1 MDQNKN
7 KYFNLATEAGQFYD
21 QYQAYQAA
29 LDQVEALNAQLETA
43 HAQLEAAQAILM
55 ASLNE
60 ANLDAIHFADL
71 NLSVI
76 NQPETTKI
84 RTYDWDAI
92 AANFNDKI
100 YPYLDPSVQ
109 NTLEENGW
117 NDSSKWY
124 IKAVDP
130 QITNQLTKL
139 KISQFFQP
147 YYKSMST
154 IRAKIALKPL
164 NKPKAKAKS
173 ATI

>member
-7 KYFNLATEAGQFYD
+7 KYFNHATEAGQFYD

-29 LDQVEALNAQLETA
+29 LNQIETLNAQLEA
-43 HAQLEAAQAILM
+43 AQAQLEAAQAILM

-60 ANLDAIHFADL
+60 ANLDAIHFNDL
-71 NLSVI
+71 NVSVI

-92 AANFNDKI
+92 ATDFNDKI

-109 NTLEENGW
+109 NTLNQNGW

-124 IKAVDP
+124 IKTVDP
-130 QITNQLTKL
+130 QISNQLTKL
-139 KISQFFQP
+139 KISNFFQP

-164 NKPKAKAKS
+164 NKAPRKSKS
-173 ATI
+173 ASI